1 MIRVPAGTKMTP
13 ELLGELITKHKTEV
27 TNRYQKLKDAY
38 ENHYEIYGL
47 RPKPSWKPD
56 NRISANFAKYIVDT
70 MNGFFIGI
78 PVKVSHEK
86 EDVDNYLEFL
96 DSYNDQDDNN
106 AELSKMCSIYGSAY
120 EMYYTDAKS
129 NVAITYVSPIEA
141 FMVYDDSV
149 LENPMFF
156 IRYYTDSKNV
166 EQGSYSD
173 EKIVRHFRLSGGYK
187 WTDKGRKHYF
197 EGVPAVEYI

>member
-78 PVKVSHEK
+78 PVKVSH
-86 EDVDNYLEFL
+86 
-96 DSYNDQDDNN
+96 
-106 AELSKMCSIYGSAY
+106 
-120 EMYYTDAKS
+120 
-129 NVAITYVSPIEA
+129 
-141 FMVYDDSV
+141 
-149 LENPMFF
+149 
-156 IRYYTDSKNV
+156 
-166 EQGSYSD
+166 
-173 EKIVRHFRLSGGYK
+173 
-187 WTDKGRKHYF
+187 
-197 EGVPAVEYI
+197 